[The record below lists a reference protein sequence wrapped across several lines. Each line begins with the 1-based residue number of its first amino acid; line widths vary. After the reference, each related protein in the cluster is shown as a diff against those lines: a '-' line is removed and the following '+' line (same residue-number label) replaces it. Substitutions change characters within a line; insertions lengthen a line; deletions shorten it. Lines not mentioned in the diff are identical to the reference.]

1 MEKMITTA
9 TKETHKRLST
19 YPESRSFRNRQII
32 FAIMILG
39 LVISCM
45 DSNND
50 DYVEDTVP
58 ASPTNVRAELDNEK
72 SNVKVSWDE
81 VRGVKNYWVYRSDCP
96 YEGFV
101 QVANN
106 VYDNYWI
113 DTNPLKGG
121 NYYIVYAFRKL
132 EKSEAS
138 TVTDVVCVTAN
149 EEHEY
154 VDLGLPSGTLW
165 ATCNVGANHPEERGD
180 HFAWGETNS
189 FESGKGSC
197 TQSTY
202 KWIEHEWPYIWL
214 TKYNSSPNYGN
225 IVDDKNVLDL
235 VDDAAY
241 VNWGKDWCMP
251 SKEQFEELLD
261 SNYTI
266 ITSYSHPI
274 NQGKGY
280 INGWLIKSKMNG
292 NSIFLPPGG
301 TINNMT
307 FSLDFTDLGWFW
319 TNYSR
324 VHWDAVSVHMHN
336 YFLVQLPSL
345 FISFNGRWDSNSVR
359 PVRRNSGR

>member
-19 YPESRSFRNRQII
+19 YPENRSFRNRQII

-189 FESGKGSC
+189 FESGKG
-197 TQSTY
+197 
-202 KWIEHEWPYIWL
+202 WPYIWL

-307 FSLDFTDLGWFW
+307 F
-319 TNYSR
+319 
-324 VHWDAVSVHMHN
+324 
-336 YFLVQLPSL
+336 
-345 FISFNGRWDSNSVR
+345 
-359 PVRRNSGR
+359 

>member
-19 YPESRSFRNRQII
+19 YPENRSFRNRQII

-39 LVISCM
+39 LVISCK
-45 DSNND
+45 DSDND
-50 DYVEDTVP
+50 DYEENKVP
-58 ASPTNVRAELDNEK
+58 AAPTNVRAELDSEE
-72 SNVKVSWDE
+72 SIVKVSWDE
-81 VRGVKNYWVYRSDCP
+81 VKGVKNYWVYRSDSP

-121 NYYIVYAFRKL
+121 NYYIAYAFRKL

-165 ATCNVGANHPEERGD
+165 ATCNVGANLPEERGD

-197 TQSTY
+197 TRSTY

-324 VHWDAVSVHMHN
+324 VHWDAVSAHMHN

-359 PVRRNSGR
+359 PVRRNREK

>member
-1 MEKMITTA
+1 MKNLTWQN
-9 TKETHKRLST
+9 
-19 YPESRSFRNRQII
+19 PEQLFVAQVLI
-32 FAIMILG
+32 
-39 LVISCM
+39 
-45 DSNND
+45 
-50 DYVEDTVP
+50 
-58 ASPTNVRAELDNEK
+58 K
-72 SNVKVSWDE
+72 KVK
-81 VRGVKNYWVYRSDCP
+81 
-96 YEGFV
+96 
-101 QVANN
+101 
-106 VYDNYWI
+106 
-113 DTNPLKGG
+113 LKCCG
-121 NYYIVYAFRKL
+121 IKVVYAFRKL